1 MHYLVTVQRTSM
13 GVRIN
18 LPTVHFER
26 EILRWA
32 EERLHAPKMGK
43 ENGRITTER
52 GDPYYA
58 HMPTER
64 SFIFHKSYENDLLT
78 IIHRCAMG
86 YNFKITVEFFDIG
99 HTEPYRCTFENYGFD
114 LIVTDEA
121 SRFFYQNEVV
131 DRAIQPERFQIIFA
145 VQTGRGKCARH
156 GTLVRIP
163 GGWKLIE
170 DIRVGD
176 VVIGGDGKPT
186 NVIGVYPQGTVD
198 MYTVTFDDGRSSVV
212 CGEHLWQSFY
222 VNTTSE
228 RRWRVRD
235 TLEMKRLIS
244 MPNPRVYIPLPEPEE
259 TTEKEFLIHPYL
271 LGVLLGDGTFGE
283 SRVSWAKNDVE
294 VAEKIKRLVP
304 DAKITSTKTV
314 DKVTCWN
321 IIGGGAVNRTR
332 DAVRT
337 YGLTGKRA
345 WEKFIPVEYMEGS
358 IEQRWELLRGLMDT
372 DGTVNKDG
380 GQPSYTSTSMHLALQ
395 VADLFRSLGGI
406 ASISSRI
413 PTYTCKGEKLQ
424 GRRAYTVFMR
434 HKQPS
439 LLFSLPRKKALC
451 RDDGQYADI
460 LKLRVKS
467 IEPCGRDLGTCI
479 TVDNAD
485 SLFVLDQWVVTH
497 NTKSSQKVMV
507 KRGVRTTLV
516 HRPSYVDKW
525 IYDCCVD
532 PTGLREDRKHVHVVK
547 GVDAVYELY
556 ELGKSGE
563 LDRRGIKIIILPTV
577 TLMLFLKEWM
587 ASAHSNPVV
596 IEEFYNVIGVGE
608 VIMDEIHEQFR
619 LVYLSAIMMNPPK
632 LVEMSATLKPSKA
645 KKFIAD
651 RYLERFPL
659 ENRVSVPYIPV
670 VDVRAVIYNIDNKK
684 LQGYAAWM
692 APYNHKL
699 VEAKIMKMDMEESYF
714 DMVYDVMARSFLKDF
729 QAGQKALVMFVT
741 VEMCE
746 RFLAYARRR
755 LDASEHAHLMI
766 VKYNAGDSYDT
777 FMMADIGVS
786 TPGKSGTA
794 IDIPGLVHAYITPPI
809 SDDQLNEQIAGR
821 PRETKQWD
829 LTPKVWF
836 FHCAA
841 VPKHMKYLDDR
852 RDTLK
857 EIVKSFTSA
866 LSNYVIRSKHASP
879 PAAFAS
885 VASVRGFKPFKLRQT
900 GPSRL
905 PRRRNRR

>member
-13 GVRIN
+13 GVRVS
-18 LPTVHFER
+18 LPTAHFER

-64 SFIFHKSYENDLLT
+64 SFIFHKSYEHDLLA
-78 IIHRCAMG
+78 IIHRTAMG
-86 YNFKITVEFFDIG
+86 YNFKIAVEFFDIG
-99 HTEPYRCTFENYGFD
+99 HVEPYRCTFENYGFD

-121 SRFFYQNEVV
+121 SRFFYQNEIVERSI
-131 DRAIQPERFQIIFA
+131 DPERFQIVYA
-145 VQTGRGKCARH
+145 VQTGRGK
-156 GTLVRIP
+156 
-163 GGWKLIE
+163 
-170 DIRVGD
+170 
-176 VVIGGDGKPT
+176 
-186 NVIGVYPQGTVD
+186 
-198 MYTVTFDDGRSSVV
+198 
-212 CGEHLWQSFY
+212 
-222 VNTTSE
+222 
-228 RRWRVRD
+228 
-235 TLEMKRLIS
+235 
-244 MPNPRVYIPLPEPEE
+244 
-259 TTEKEFLIHPYL
+259 
-271 LGVLLGDGTFGE
+271 
-283 SRVSWAKNDVE
+283 
-294 VAEKIKRLVP
+294 
-304 DAKITSTKTV
+304 
-314 DKVTCWN
+314 
-321 IIGGGAVNRTR
+321 
-332 DAVRT
+332 
-337 YGLTGKRA
+337 
-345 WEKFIPVEYMEGS
+345 
-358 IEQRWELLRGLMDT
+358 
-372 DGTVNKDG
+372 
-380 GQPSYTSTSMHLALQ
+380 
-395 VADLFRSLGGI
+395 
-406 ASISSRI
+406 
-413 PTYTCKGEKLQ
+413 
-424 GRRAYTVFMR
+424 
-434 HKQPS
+434 
-439 LLFSLPRKKALC
+439 
-451 RDDGQYADI
+451 
-460 LKLRVKS
+460 
-467 IEPCGRDLGTCI
+467 
-479 TVDNAD
+479 
-485 SLFVLDQWVVTH
+485 
-497 NTKSSQKVMV
+497 TKSSQKVMV
-507 KRGVRTTLV
+507 KRGVRTTLI

-525 IYDCCVD
+525 IYDCCDD
-532 PTGLREDRKHVHVVK
+532 PTGLREDRKYVHVVK
-547 GVDAVYELY
+547 GVEAVYELY

-563 LDRRGIKIIILPTV
+563 LDRRGIKIIIIPTV

-587 ASAHSNPVV
+587 NTSHSNPVV

-608 VIMDEIHEQFR
+608 IIMDEIHEQFR

-651 RYLERFPL
+651 RYLERFPM

-670 VDVRAVIYNIDNKK
+670 VDVRAVIYNIENKK

-714 DMVYDVMARSFLKDF
+714 DMVYDVMSRSFLKEF

-746 RFLAYARRR
+746 RFLAYARKR

-841 VPKHMKYLDDR
+841 VPKHMKYLEDR
-852 RDTLK
+852 RETLK
-857 EIVKSFTSA
+857 DIVKSFTSA
-866 LSNYVIRSKHASP
+866 LSNYVLRSKHATP

-885 VASVRGFKPFKLRQT
+885 VASVRGLKPFKFHKSS
-900 GPSRL
+900 PSRL
-905 PRRRNRR
+905 PRRRKRR

>member
-145 VQTGRGKCARH
+145 VQTGRGKAVCH
-156 GTLVRIP
+156 GTLVRVP
-163 GGWKLIE
+163 AGWKPIE
-170 DIRVGD
+170 EIRVGD
-176 VVIGGDGKPT
+176 VVTGADGKPT
-186 NVIGVYPQGTVD
+186 NVTAVYPQGTVD
-198 MYTVTFDDGRSSVV
+198 IYTVTFDDGRTSMV
-212 CGEHLWQSFY
+212 CGEHLWKCFY
-222 VNTTSE
+222 VNTTAA
-228 RRWRVRD
+228 RRWGVRD
-235 TLEMKRLIS
+235 TLEIKRLIS

-259 TTEKEFLIHPYL
+259 TTEKTFLLHPYV
-271 LGVLLGDGTFGE
+271 LGVLIGDGCLSNGSVQWSKPDTFI
-283 SRVSWAKNDVE
+283 A
-294 VAEKIKRLVP
+294 
-304 DAKITSTKTV
+304 
-314 DKVTCWN
+314 DKVT
-321 IIGGGAVNRTR
+321 GALAADTKVNSLSANGQYSITA
-332 DAVRT
+332 AVRGDENAVKVELT
-337 YGLTGKRA
+337 KFGLVGLRS

-380 GQPSYTSTSMHLALQ
+380 GQPSYSTTSKHLALQ
-395 VADLFRSLGGI
+395 VADLMRSLGGI
-406 ASISSRI
+406 AYINSRI
-413 PTYTCKGEKLQ
+413 PSYTYKGEKLK
-424 GRRAYTVFMR
+424 GRVAYNVFMR
-434 HKQPS
+434 YKKPS
-439 LLFSLPRKKALC
+439 MLFSLPRKKELC
-451 RDDGQYADI
+451 RDEGQYTDI

-467 IEPCGRDLGTCI
+467 IEPIGRDLATCI
-479 TVDNAD
+479 TVDNED

>member
-145 VQTGRGKCARH
+145 VQTGRGK
-156 GTLVRIP
+156 
-163 GGWKLIE
+163 
-170 DIRVGD
+170 
-176 VVIGGDGKPT
+176 
-186 NVIGVYPQGTVD
+186 
-198 MYTVTFDDGRSSVV
+198 
-212 CGEHLWQSFY
+212 
-222 VNTTSE
+222 
-228 RRWRVRD
+228 
-235 TLEMKRLIS
+235 
-244 MPNPRVYIPLPEPEE
+244 
-259 TTEKEFLIHPYL
+259 
-271 LGVLLGDGTFGE
+271 
-283 SRVSWAKNDVE
+283 
-294 VAEKIKRLVP
+294 
-304 DAKITSTKTV
+304 
-314 DKVTCWN
+314 
-321 IIGGGAVNRTR
+321 
-332 DAVRT
+332 
-337 YGLTGKRA
+337 
-345 WEKFIPVEYMEGS
+345 
-358 IEQRWELLRGLMDT
+358 
-372 DGTVNKDG
+372 
-380 GQPSYTSTSMHLALQ
+380 
-395 VADLFRSLGGI
+395 
-406 ASISSRI
+406 
-413 PTYTCKGEKLQ
+413 
-424 GRRAYTVFMR
+424 
-434 HKQPS
+434 
-439 LLFSLPRKKALC
+439 
-451 RDDGQYADI
+451 
-460 LKLRVKS
+460 
-467 IEPCGRDLGTCI
+467 
-479 TVDNAD
+479 
-485 SLFVLDQWVVTH
+485 
-497 NTKSSQKVMV
+497 TKSSQKVMV